1 MPDMM
6 TSPAAKLEV
15 GPDRLVGAIEALV
28 PLLRDEAAICDEA
41 PAFPARSI
49 AALRAAGALLAPM
62 PGADGGLG
70 FGTEPG
76 GVAGLVA
83 VLGVLGR
90 GSIAVG
96 RLYEGHVNALKLIA
110 LYGGADQRRRAA
122 ADAAAGHLFAIW
134 NTEPPPGLRLNRGDV
149 LAGGKI
155 VCSGAGYVTRP
166 LVTARRPD
174 EPEQMLVLRLA
185 PGERV
190 VPGSATRLHGVR
202 AAVTASMSLDDLA
215 VEPDSLIGAPG
226 DYLRQPEFSAG
237 AWRGSAVALGGLDSL
252 VALAGE
258 QLVARRRAEA
268 PLQLARL
275 GEALVAAGTARL
287 WTTRAAEAAELG
299 QLDAEEVAAT
309 VNLARIAVEAAAL
322 DAMRLVT
329 RSLGLA
335 GLVAPNPVERILRDL
350 ATYLRQPA
358 PDETLTEAAAWF
370 VANRRLP

>member
-1 MPDMM
+1 MPDTM
-6 TSPAAKLEV
+6 TPTSRLDAERA
-15 GPDRLVGAIEALV
+15 RLVATIEAAV
-28 PLLRDEAAICDEA
+28 PLLRDEAAVCDAA

-49 AALRAAGALLAPM
+49 AVLRSAGALAAPM
-62 PGADGGLG
+62 PQANGGLG
-70 FGTEPG
+70 LGTEPG

-83 VLGVLGR
+83 VLGALGR

-110 LYGGADQRRRAA
+110 LYGDARQRDMAA

-134 NTEPPPGLRLNRGDV
+134 NTEQPPGLKLTAGGI

-155 VCSGAGYVTRP
+155 VCSGAGHVTRP
-166 LVTARRPD
+166 LVTARRPG
-174 EPEQMLVLRLA
+174 EPEQILLPRLA
-185 PGERV
+185 PGEHV
-190 VPGSATRLHGVR
+190 VPGSETRLHGVR
-202 AAVTASMSLDDLA
+202 AAGTASISLQGLA
-215 VEPDSLIGAPG
+215 VGPDGVIGAPG

-237 AWRGSAVALGGLDSL
+237 AWRGSAVALGGLESL
-252 VALAGE
+252 VALAAE
-258 QLVARRRAEA
+258 QLVARGRAEA

-275 GEALVAAGTARL
+275 GEALIAVGTARL
-287 WTTRAAEAAELG
+287 WTTRAAEAAELSR
-299 QLDAEEVAAT
+299 LDAAEVAAT
-309 VNLARIAVEAAAL
+309 VNLARIAVENAAL